1 MGREHEALHSLERV
15 VAAGRRATVGA
26 DRHRRE
32 ADGGAEHHA
41 IQVDYRQQYE
51 KEREKNQQLR
61 TENASLQSQLAEW
74 TRKGGSLVH
83 AYCETPT
90 VSMNSSGARNDCA
103 VTGYGCEP
111 VSGLCRTVARG
122 SDDCAPGFLMDVDHC
137 VPRPR

>member
-1 MGREHEALHSLERV
+1 MKHCIRWTALALL
-15 VAAGRRATVGA
+15 VAGPLSAQTMTGVKPMATPNINT
-26 DRHRRE
+26 
-32 ADGGAEHHA
+32 
-41 IQVDYRQQYE
+41 IQVDYKQQYE

-61 TENASLQSQLAEW
+61 TQNASLQSQLDEW

-90 VSMNSSGARNDCA
+90 ISANSAGARNDCA
-103 VTGYGCEP
+103 ASGYTCEP
-111 VSGLCRTVARG
+111 VSGMCRTMARS

>member
-1 MGREHEALHSLERV
+1 MKHCTRWTVLLLL
-15 VAAGRRATVGA
+15 VAGPLSAQTVTGVRPMA
-26 DRHRRE
+26 VPNIN
-32 ADGGAEHHA
+32 A
-41 IQVDYRQQYE
+41 IQIDYRQQYE
-51 KEREKNQQLR
+51 KERQKNQQLR

>member
-1 MGREHEALHSLERV
+1 MKHCIRWTALLLL
-15 VAAGRRATVGA
+15 VAGPLSAQTVTGVKPMA
-26 DRHRRE
+26 VPNIN
-32 ADGGAEHHA
+32 A
-41 IQVDYRQQYE
+41 IQIDYKQQYE

-61 TENASLQSQLAEW
+61 NENAGLQSQLAEW

-103 VTGYGCEP
+103 ASGYGCEP
-111 VSGLCRTVARG
+111 VSGTCRTMARS